1 MVSLPFFAP
10 PSMVRSMV
18 FCLNGNS
25 FINNI
30 QAKNSIIRV
39 YGNITLTHSP
49 KPMFMLRPSGSLRY
63 FKAMALGGVPIGVA
77 MPPMLAPIGIANAM
91 PIRPLPSSG
100 NCFNTGA
107 MNVSIMAAVA
117 VLLINIEK
125 RPVIKRNPNSTNS
138 DFFPNGLKN
147 NLASC
152 TSIPNF
158 DAAEAKMNPPKNNII
173 IGSEKQAMIL
183 AYGMGSPKV
192 LPGATS

>member
-1 MVSLPFFAP
+1 
-10 PSMVRSMV
+10 
-18 FCLNGNS
+18 
-25 FINNI
+25 
-30 QAKNSIIRV
+30 
-39 YGNITLTHSP
+39 
-49 KPMFMLRPSGSLRY
+49 
-63 FKAMALGGVPIGVA
+63 
-77 MPPMLAPIGIANAM
+77 
-91 PIRPLPSSG
+91 
-100 NCFNTGA
+100 

-138 DFFPNGLKN
+138 DLFPNGLKN